1 MTNTKNNKIK
11 FIISK
16 IFTLPVLFY
25 QYAISPLF
33 PSACRFTPTCS
44 EYTKQAIIKHGP
56 IKGTAL
62 GVKRISK
69 CHPWGDSGYDP
80 VP

>member
-1 MTNTKNNKIK
+1 MDK
-11 FIISK
+11 FKLVLRK
-16 IFTLPVLFY
+16 IFTFPVLIY
-25 QYAISPLF
+25 QYVISPLF
-33 PSACRFTPTCS
+33 PSTCRFTPTCS
-44 EYTKQAIIKHGP
+44 EYTKQAIIKHG
-56 IKGTAL
+56 IFKGTKL

>member
-1 MTNTKNNKIK
+1 MDK
-11 FIISK
+11 SK
-16 IFTLPVLFY
+16 VVFRKVVTIPVMFY

-33 PSACRFTPTCS
+33 PSTCRFTPTCS
-44 EYTKQAIIKHGP
+44 EYTKQALLKHGVL
-56 IKGTAL
+56 KGTKL
-62 GVKRISK
+62 SLKRISR